1 MQRWAF
7 QAHAN
12 PAMMLSHAAF
22 LEGEDVEHL
31 LENAY
36 DEIFRL
42 AGEGDHPGLWVQFAK
57 LLGAT
62 DAELDEVAAKPLAE
76 VIGFPRTMTH
86 YCRKSAAEGLATWW
100 GDEKQLPEAHGATA
114 LALTKYY
121 GCRTRRSNIS
131 TSTCAPTS
139 STPSTR
145 SSLFEGYVGDR
156 GDVVRG
162 RRAAAV
168 TLWAWREMHDGI
180 LRYLKTEIRLLG
192 PPPCACTASRRT
204 RTCSSRWPSS
214 SPRAFASRASTS
226 AATAARRSRRRA
238 TRPRTMPA
246 TFMAAARRRKRC

>member
-1 MQRWAF
+1 MMGAVAKLRTRPRSPARELPERLVADADRPEHRYLGTPLLEALTSGKLPREALKDYAIQRWAF

-22 LEGEDVEHL
+22 LEGDDVEHL
-31 LENAY
+31 LENAH

-62 DAELDEVAAKPLAE
+62 DAELDEVARRPLAE

-86 YCRKSAAEGLATWW
+86 YCRRSAAEGLATWW

-114 LALTKYY
+114 LALKKFY
-121 GCRTRRSNIS
+121 GCSDATIEYFYEHVRADIEHTQGSYD
-131 TSTCAPTS
+131 
-139 STPSTR
+139 
-145 SSLFEGYVGDR
+145 LFEGYVRDR

-168 TLWAWREMHDGI
+168 TLWAWREMHEGI
-180 LRYLKTEIRLLG
+180 LRDLKQKH
-192 PPPCACTASRRT
+192 
-204 RTCSSRWPSS
+204 
-214 SPRAFASRASTS
+214 AF
-226 AATAARRSRRRA
+226 
-238 TRPRTMPA
+238 
-246 TFMAAARRRKRC
+246 

>member
-1 MQRWAF
+1 MGSVTKLKVAEKPARELPRHLIADADRPEHRYLGSELLRYLTSGKLPREALKDYAVLRWAF
-7 QAHAN
+7 QAHAY

-22 LEGEDVEHL
+22 LEGEDVRHL

-114 LALTKYY
+114 LALTKHY
-121 GCRTRRSNIS
+121 GLSDETVEYFYEHVRADLEHTEHSF
-131 TSTCAPTS
+131 
-139 STPSTR
+139 
-145 SSLFEGYVGDR
+145 SLFEGYVRDR

-180 LRYLKTEIRLLG
+180 LRYL
-192 PPPCACTASRRT
+192 
-204 RTCSSRWPSS
+204 
-214 SPRAFASRASTS
+214 RAKYDF
-226 AATAARRSRRRA
+226 
-238 TRPRTMPA
+238 
-246 TFMAAARRRKRC
+246 

>member
-1 MQRWAF
+1 MGSVTKLKVAEKPARELPRHLIADADRPEHRYLGSELLRYLTSGKLPREALKDYAVLRWAF
-7 QAHAN
+7 QAHAY

-22 LEGEDVEHL
+22 LEGEDVQHL

-114 LALTKYY
+114 LALTKHY
-121 GCRTRRSNIS
+121 GLSDETVEYFYEHVRADLEHTEHSF
-131 TSTCAPTS
+131 
-139 STPSTR
+139 
-145 SSLFEGYVGDR
+145 SLFEGYVRDR

-162 RRAAAV
+162 RRVAAV

-180 LRYLKTEIRLLG
+180 LRYL
-192 PPPCACTASRRT
+192 
-204 RTCSSRWPSS
+204 
-214 SPRAFASRASTS
+214 RAKYDF
-226 AATAARRSRRRA
+226 
-238 TRPRTMPA
+238 
-246 TFMAAARRRKRC
+246 

>member
-1 MQRWAF
+1 MGTVTKLKPKSQTPPRELAGHLIADAERPEHRYLGSPLLEYLTSGALPREALKDYAVLRWAF

-22 LEGEDVEHL
+22 LEGDDVEHL

-62 DAELDEVAAKPLAE
+62 DEELAEVARKPLAE

-86 YCRKSAAEGLATWW
+86 YCRLS
-100 GDEKQLPEAHGATA
+100 DETIEYFYEHVRADIEHTEHSL
-114 LALTKYY
+114 
-121 GCRTRRSNIS
+121 
-131 TSTCAPTS
+131 
-139 STPSTR
+139 
-145 SSLFEGYVGDR
+145 SLFEGYVKDR

-180 LRYLKTEIRLLG
+180 LRYLQKKYD
-192 PPPCACTASRRT
+192 
-204 RTCSSRWPSS
+204 
-214 SPRAFASRASTS
+214 F
-226 AATAARRSRRRA
+226 
-238 TRPRTMPA
+238 
-246 TFMAAARRRKRC
+246 

>member
-1 MQRWAF
+1 MGSVTKLKVAEKPARELPRHLIADADRPEHRYLGSELLRYLTSGKLPREALKDYAVLRWAY
-7 QAHAN
+7 QAHAY

-22 LEGEDVEHL
+22 LEGEDVQHL

-114 LALTKYY
+114 LALTKHY
-121 GCRTRRSNIS
+121 GLSDETVEYFYEHVRADLEHTEHSF
-131 TSTCAPTS
+131 
-139 STPSTR
+139 
-145 SSLFEGYVGDR
+145 SLFEGYVRDR

-180 LRYLKTEIRLLG
+180 LRYL
-192 PPPCACTASRRT
+192 
-204 RTCSSRWPSS
+204 
-214 SPRAFASRASTS
+214 RAKYDF
-226 AATAARRSRRRA
+226 
-238 TRPRTMPA
+238 
-246 TFMAAARRRKRC
+246 

>member
-1 MQRWAF
+1 MGAVEKFSIKGKPAPAQELPGHLIADADRPEHRYLGSELLEYLTSGKLPKQALKDYAVLRWAF

-12 PAMMLSHAAF
+12 PAMMLSHATF
-22 LEGEDVEHL
+22 LGGEDVSHL
-31 LENAY
+31 LGNAY
-36 DEIFRL
+36 DEIFRI

-57 LLGAT
+57 LVGAS
-62 DAELDEVAAKPLAE
+62 DQELDETASQPLAE

-121 GCRTRRSNIS
+121 GLSDECVEYFYEHVRADIEHTEHSF
-131 TSTCAPTS
+131 
-139 STPSTR
+139 
-145 SSLFEGYVGDR
+145 SLFDGYVKDR

-180 LRYLKTEIRLLG
+180 LRYL
-192 PPPCACTASRRT
+192 
-204 RTCSSRWPSS
+204 
-214 SPRAFASRASTS
+214 
-226 AATAARRSRRRA
+226 
-238 TRPRTMPA
+238 
-246 TFMAAARRRKRC
+246 RKKYDF

>member
-1 MQRWAF
+1 MGSVTKLKVAEKPARELPRHLIADADRPEHRYLGSELLRYLTSGKLPREALKDYAVLRWAF
-7 QAHAN
+7 QAHAY

-22 LEGEDVEHL
+22 LEGEDVQHL
-31 LENAY
+31 LENAH

-114 LALTKYY
+114 LALTKHY
-121 GCRTRRSNIS
+121 GLSDETVEYFYEHVRADLEHTEHSF
-131 TSTCAPTS
+131 
-139 STPSTR
+139 
-145 SSLFEGYVGDR
+145 SLFEGYVRDR

-180 LRYLKTEIRLLG
+180 LRYL
-192 PPPCACTASRRT
+192 
-204 RTCSSRWPSS
+204 
-214 SPRAFASRASTS
+214 RAKYDF
-226 AATAARRSRRRA
+226 
-238 TRPRTMPA
+238 
-246 TFMAAARRRKRC
+246 

>member
-1 MQRWAF
+1 MGSVTRLKVAETPARELPRHLIADADRPEHRYLGSELLLYLTSGKLPKEALKDYAVLRWAF

-22 LEGEDVEHL
+22 LQGEDVEHL

-62 DAELDEVAAKPLAE
+62 DAELDEVAARPLAE
-76 VIGFPRTMTH
+76 VIGFPRTMTD
-86 YCRKSAAEGLATWW
+86 YCRKGAAEGLATWW

-121 GCRTRRSNIS
+121 GLSDKTVEYFYEHVRADIEHTEHSF
-131 TSTCAPTS
+131 
-139 STPSTR
+139 
-145 SSLFEGYVGDR
+145 SLFDGYVKDR
-156 GDVVRG
+156 RDVVRG
-162 RRAAAV
+162 RLCAAV

-180 LRYLKTEIRLLG
+180 LRYL
-192 PPPCACTASRRT
+192 RT
-204 RTCSSRWPSS
+204 KYD
-214 SPRAFASRASTS
+214 F
-226 AATAARRSRRRA
+226 
-238 TRPRTMPA
+238 
-246 TFMAAARRRKRC
+246 

>member
-1 MQRWAF
+1 MSAVTKLKQKPKAPARELPEQLLADADRPEHRYLGTPLLELLTSGRLPKEALKDYAIQRWAF

-22 LEGEDVEHL
+22 LEGDDVEHL

-62 DAELDEVAAKPLAE
+62 DAELDEAARKPLAE

-114 LALTKYY
+114 LALKKFY
-121 GCRTRRSNIS
+121 GCSDETIEYFYEHVRADIEHTAASYD
-131 TSTCAPTS
+131 
-139 STPSTR
+139 
-145 SSLFEGYVGDR
+145 LFDGYVRDR

-162 RRAAAV
+162 RRAAAA

-180 LRYLKTEIRLLG
+180 LRYLKKKHG
-192 PPPCACTASRRT
+192 
-204 RTCSSRWPSS
+204 
-214 SPRAFASRASTS
+214 F
-226 AATAARRSRRRA
+226 
-238 TRPRTMPA
+238 
-246 TFMAAARRRKRC
+246 

>member
-1 MQRWAF
+1 MGTVAKLKVSEKPARELPRHLIADADRPEHRYLGSELLLYLTSCKLPREALKDYAVLRWAF
-7 QAHAN
+7 QAHAY

-22 LEGEDVEHL
+22 LEGEDVQRL

-62 DAELDEVAAKPLAE
+62 DTELDEVAAKPLAE

-114 LALTKYY
+114 LALTKHY
-121 GCRTRRSNIS
+121 GLSDATVEYFYEHVRADLEHTEHSF
-131 TSTCAPTS
+131 
-139 STPSTR
+139 
-145 SSLFEGYVGDR
+145 SLFEGYVRDR

-180 LRYLKTEIRLLG
+180 LRYL
-192 PPPCACTASRRT
+192 
-204 RTCSSRWPSS
+204 
-214 SPRAFASRASTS
+214 
-226 AATAARRSRRRA
+226 
-238 TRPRTMPA
+238 
-246 TFMAAARRRKRC
+246 RKKYDF

>member
-1 MQRWAF
+1 MGSVTKLKVAEKPARELPRHLIADADRPEHRYLGSELLRYLTSGKLPREALKDYAVLRWAF
-7 QAHAN
+7 QAHAY

-22 LEGEDVEHL
+22 LEGEDVQHL

-114 LALTKYY
+114 LALTKHY
-121 GCRTRRSNIS
+121 GLSDATVEYFYEHVRADLEHTEHSF
-131 TSTCAPTS
+131 
-139 STPSTR
+139 
-145 SSLFEGYVGDR
+145 SLFEGYVRDR

-180 LRYLKTEIRLLG
+180 LRYL
-192 PPPCACTASRRT
+192 
-204 RTCSSRWPSS
+204 
-214 SPRAFASRASTS
+214 
-226 AATAARRSRRRA
+226 
-238 TRPRTMPA
+238 
-246 TFMAAARRRKRC
+246 RKKYDF

>member
-1 MQRWAF
+1 MGIVTKLKPKAQTPSRELASHLIADADRPEHRYLGSPLLEYLTSGALPREALKDYAVLRWAF

-22 LEGEDVEHL
+22 LEGEDVGHL

-57 LLGAT
+57 LLGAN
-62 DAELDEVAAKPLAE
+62 DAELAEVARKPLAE
-76 VIGFPRTMTH
+76 VIGFPRTMAH

-114 LALTKYY
+114 LALKKYY
-121 GCRTRRSNIS
+121 RLSDETIEYFYEHVRADIEHTEHSL
-131 TSTCAPTS
+131 
-139 STPSTR
+139 
-145 SSLFEGYVGDR
+145 SLFERYVKDR

-180 LRYLKTEIRLLG
+180 LRYLQKKYD
-192 PPPCACTASRRT
+192 
-204 RTCSSRWPSS
+204 
-214 SPRAFASRASTS
+214 F
-226 AATAARRSRRRA
+226 
-238 TRPRTMPA
+238 
-246 TFMAAARRRKRC
+246 

>member
-1 MQRWAF
+1 MATVTRLKREPVETPADELPRHLIADADRPEHRYLGTKMLALLTSGRLPKEALKDYAVLRWAF

-12 PAMMLSHAAF
+12 PAMMLSHAAH
-22 LEGEDVEHL
+22 LQGDDVEHL

-57 LLGAT
+57 RLGAT

-86 YCRKSAAEGLATWW
+86 YCRQSAAEGLSTWW

-114 LALTKYY
+114 LALRKYY
-121 GCRTRRSNIS
+121 GCDDATLEYFYEHVRADIEHTEHSF
-131 TSTCAPTS
+131 
-139 STPSTR
+139 
-145 SSLFEGYVGDR
+145 SLFEGYVRDR

-168 TLWAWREMHDGI
+168 TLWAWREMHEGI
-180 LRYLKTEIRLLG
+180 LRHLE
-192 PPPCACTASRRT
+192 
-204 RTCSSRWPSS
+204 
-214 SPRAFASRASTS
+214 
-226 AATAARRSRRRA
+226 
-238 TRPRTMPA
+238 
-246 TFMAAARRRKRC
+246 RKYGF

>member
-1 MQRWAF
+1 MSAVHKFPRKAAPSRELPQHLLADADRPEHRYLGSELLEYLTSGRLPKAALKDYAVLRWAF

-22 LEGEDVEHL
+22 LQGDDVEHL
-31 LENAY
+31 LGNAY
-36 DEIFRL
+36 DEIFRI

-62 DAELDEVAAKPLAE
+62 DPELDEVAARPLAE

-121 GCRTRRSNIS
+121 GLSDETVEYFYEHVRADIEHTEHSF
-131 TSTCAPTS
+131 
-139 STPSTR
+139 
-145 SSLFEGYVGDR
+145 SLFDGYVGDR

-180 LRYLKTEIRLLG
+180 LRTL
-192 PPPCACTASRRT
+192 
-204 RTCSSRWPSS
+204 
-214 SPRAFASRASTS
+214 
-226 AATAARRSRRRA
+226 
-238 TRPRTMPA
+238 
-246 TFMAAARRRKRC
+246 RKKYGF

>member
-1 MQRWAF
+1 MGSVTKLKVAEKPARELPRHLIADADRPEHRYLGSELLRYLTSGKLPREALKDYAVLRWAF
-7 QAHAN
+7 QAHAY

-22 LEGEDVEHL
+22 LEGEDVQHL

-114 LALTKYY
+114 LALTKHY
-121 GCRTRRSNIS
+121 GLSDETVEYFYEHVRADLEHTEHSF
-131 TSTCAPTS
+131 
-139 STPSTR
+139 
-145 SSLFEGYVGDR
+145 SLFEGYVRDR

-180 LRYLKTEIRLLG
+180 LRYL
-192 PPPCACTASRRT
+192 
-204 RTCSSRWPSS
+204 
-214 SPRAFASRASTS
+214 RAKYDF
-226 AATAARRSRRRA
+226 
-238 TRPRTMPA
+238 
-246 TFMAAARRRKRC
+246 

>member
-1 MQRWAF
+1 MGTVAKLKISETPARELPRHLIADADRPEHRYLGSELLLYLSSGKLPRAALKDYAVLRWAF
-7 QAHAN
+7 QAHAY

-22 LEGEDVEHL
+22 LEGDDVRRL

-114 LALTKYY
+114 LALTKHY
-121 GCRTRRSNIS
+121 GLSDATVEYFYEHVRADLEHTEHSF
-131 TSTCAPTS
+131 
-139 STPSTR
+139 
-145 SSLFEGYVGDR
+145 SLFEGYVRDR
-156 GDVVRG
+156 FDVVRG

-180 LRYLKTEIRLLG
+180 LRYL
-192 PPPCACTASRRT
+192 
-204 RTCSSRWPSS
+204 
-214 SPRAFASRASTS
+214 
-226 AATAARRSRRRA
+226 
-238 TRPRTMPA
+238 
-246 TFMAAARRRKRC
+246 RKKYDF

>member
-1 MQRWAF
+1 MSTVTKLKPVSAARELPQHLIADADRPEHRYLGSELLEYLTSGKLPKEALKDYAVLRWAF

-22 LEGEDVEHL
+22 LEGDDVEHL

-62 DAELDEVAAKPLAE
+62 DAELDAVAERPLAE

-86 YCRKSAAEGLATWW
+86 YCRRSAAEGLATWW

-121 GCRTRRSNIS
+121 GLSDATVEYFYEHVRADIEHTEHSFG
-131 TSTCAPTS
+131 
-139 STPSTR
+139 
-145 SSLFEGYVGDR
+145 LFEGYVRDR

-180 LRYLKTEIRLLG
+180 LRYL
-192 PPPCACTASRRT
+192 
-204 RTCSSRWPSS
+204 
-214 SPRAFASRASTS
+214 
-226 AATAARRSRRRA
+226 
-238 TRPRTMPA
+238 
-246 TFMAAARRRKRC
+246 RKKYDF

>member
-1 MQRWAF
+1 MGSVTKLKVAEKPSRELPRHLIADADRPEHRYLGSELLLYLTSGKLPREALKDYAVLRWAF
-7 QAHAN
+7 QAHAY

-22 LEGEDVEHL
+22 LEGEDVQHL

-62 DAELDEVAAKPLAE
+62 DAELDDVASKPLAE

-86 YCRKSAAEGLATWW
+86 NCRKSAAEGLATWW

-114 LALTKYY
+114 LALTKHY
-121 GCRTRRSNIS
+121 GLSDETVEYFYEHVRADLEHTEHSF
-131 TSTCAPTS
+131 
-139 STPSTR
+139 
-145 SSLFEGYVGDR
+145 SLFEGYVRDR

-180 LRYLKTEIRLLG
+180 LRYL
-192 PPPCACTASRRT
+192 
-204 RTCSSRWPSS
+204 
-214 SPRAFASRASTS
+214 RAKYDF
-226 AATAARRSRRRA
+226 
-238 TRPRTMPA
+238 
-246 TFMAAARRRKRC
+246 

>member
-1 MQRWAF
+1 MGTVAKLKISETPARELPRHLIADADRPEHRYLGSELLRYLTSGKLPREALKDYAVLRWAF
-7 QAHAN
+7 QAHAY

-22 LEGEDVEHL
+22 LEGEDVQHL

-114 LALTKYY
+114 LALTKHY
-121 GCRTRRSNIS
+121 GLSDETVEYFYEHVRADLEHTEHSF
-131 TSTCAPTS
+131 
-139 STPSTR
+139 
-145 SSLFEGYVGDR
+145 SLFEGYVRDR

-180 LRYLKTEIRLLG
+180 LRYL
-192 PPPCACTASRRT
+192 RT
-204 RTCSSRWPSS
+204 KYD
-214 SPRAFASRASTS
+214 F
-226 AATAARRSRRRA
+226 
-238 TRPRTMPA
+238 
-246 TFMAAARRRKRC
+246 

>member
-1 MQRWAF
+1 MTDRFDAQLR
-7 QAHAN
+7 Q
-12 PAMMLSHAAF
+12 
-22 LEGEDVEHL
+22 HL

-121 GCRTRRSNIS
+121 GLSDKTVEYFYEHVRADIEHTEHSF
-131 TSTCAPTS
+131 
-139 STPSTR
+139 
-145 SSLFEGYVGDR
+145 SLFDGYVKDR
-156 GDVVRG
+156 RDVVRG
-162 RRAAAV
+162 RRCAAV

-180 LRYLKTEIRLLG
+180 LRYL
-192 PPPCACTASRRT
+192 RT
-204 RTCSSRWPSS
+204 KYD
-214 SPRAFASRASTS
+214 F
-226 AATAARRSRRRA
+226 
-238 TRPRTMPA
+238 
-246 TFMAAARRRKRC
+246 

>member
-1 MQRWAF
+1 MGSVTRLKVAEKPARELPRHLIADADRPEHRYLGSELLRYLTSGKLPREALKDYAVLRWAF
-7 QAHAN
+7 QAHAY

-22 LEGEDVEHL
+22 LEGEDVQHL

-114 LALTKYY
+114 LALTKHY
-121 GCRTRRSNIS
+121 GLSDETVEYFYEHVRADLEHTEHSF
-131 TSTCAPTS
+131 
-139 STPSTR
+139 
-145 SSLFEGYVGDR
+145 SLFEGYVRDR

-180 LRYLKTEIRLLG
+180 LRYL
-192 PPPCACTASRRT
+192 
-204 RTCSSRWPSS
+204 
-214 SPRAFASRASTS
+214 RAKYDF
-226 AATAARRSRRRA
+226 
-238 TRPRTMPA
+238 
-246 TFMAAARRRKRC
+246 

>member
-1 MQRWAF
+1 MGSVTKLKVAEKPARELPRHLIADADRPEHRYLGSELLRYLTSGKLPREALKDYAVLRWAF
-7 QAHAN
+7 QAHAY

-22 LEGEDVEHL
+22 LEGEDVQHL

-57 LLGAT
+57 LLGAS

-114 LALTKYY
+114 LALTKHY
-121 GCRTRRSNIS
+121 GLSDETVEYFYEHVRADLEHTEHSF
-131 TSTCAPTS
+131 
-139 STPSTR
+139 
-145 SSLFEGYVGDR
+145 SLFEGYVRDR

-180 LRYLKTEIRLLG
+180 LRYL
-192 PPPCACTASRRT
+192 
-204 RTCSSRWPSS
+204 
-214 SPRAFASRASTS
+214 RAKYDF
-226 AATAARRSRRRA
+226 
-238 TRPRTMPA
+238 
-246 TFMAAARRRKRC
+246 

>member
-1 MQRWAF
+1 MGSVTKLKVAEKPARELPRHLIADADRPEHRYLGSELLRYLTSGKLPKEALKDYAVLRWAF

-42 AGEGDHPGLWVQFAK
+42 AGEGDHPGLWVQFAQ

-62 DAELDEVAAKPLAE
+62 DAELAEVAAKPLAE

-121 GCRTRRSNIS
+121 GLSDRTVEYFYEHVRADIEHTEHSF
-131 TSTCAPTS
+131 
-139 STPSTR
+139 
-145 SSLFEGYVGDR
+145 SLFDGYVKDR

-180 LRYLKTEIRLLG
+180 LRYLRQKYD
-192 PPPCACTASRRT
+192 
-204 RTCSSRWPSS
+204 
-214 SPRAFASRASTS
+214 F
-226 AATAARRSRRRA
+226 
-238 TRPRTMPA
+238 
-246 TFMAAARRRKRC
+246 

>member
-1 MQRWAF
+1 MGTVAKLKVSEKPARELPRHLIVDADRPEHRYLGSELLLYLTSGKLPRAALKDYAVLRWAF
-7 QAHAN
+7 QAHAY

-22 LEGEDVEHL
+22 LEGEDAQRL

-62 DAELDEVAAKPLAE
+62 DAELDEVAATPLAE

-114 LALTKYY
+114 LALTKHY
-121 GCRTRRSNIS
+121 GLSDATVEYFYEHVRADLEHTEHSF
-131 TSTCAPTS
+131 
-139 STPSTR
+139 
-145 SSLFEGYVGDR
+145 SLFEGYVRDR

-180 LRYLKTEIRLLG
+180 LRYL
-192 PPPCACTASRRT
+192 
-204 RTCSSRWPSS
+204 
-214 SPRAFASRASTS
+214 
-226 AATAARRSRRRA
+226 
-238 TRPRTMPA
+238 
-246 TFMAAARRRKRC
+246 RKKYDF

>member
-1 MQRWAF
+1 MGSVTKLKVAEKPARELPRHLIADADRPEHRYLGSELLRYLTSGKLPREALKDYAVLRWAF
-7 QAHAN
+7 QAHAY

-22 LEGEDVEHL
+22 LEGEDVRHL

-114 LALTKYY
+114 LALTKHY
-121 GCRTRRSNIS
+121 GLSDETVEYFYEHVRADLEHTEHSF
-131 TSTCAPTS
+131 
-139 STPSTR
+139 
-145 SSLFEGYVGDR
+145 SLFEGYVRDR

-180 LRYLKTEIRLLG
+180 LRYL
-192 PPPCACTASRRT
+192 RT
-204 RTCSSRWPSS
+204 KYD
-214 SPRAFASRASTS
+214 F
-226 AATAARRSRRRA
+226 
-238 TRPRTMPA
+238 
-246 TFMAAARRRKRC
+246 

>member
-1 MQRWAF
+1 MGSVTKLKVAEKPARELPRHLIADADRPEHRYLGSELLRYLTSGKLPREALKDYAVLRWAF
-7 QAHAN
+7 QAHAY

-22 LEGEDVEHL
+22 LEGEDVQHL

-114 LALTKYY
+114 LALTKHY
-121 GCRTRRSNIS
+121 GLSDETVEYFYEHVRADLEHTEHSF
-131 TSTCAPTS
+131 
-139 STPSTR
+139 
-145 SSLFEGYVGDR
+145 SLFEGYVRDR

-180 LRYLKTEIRLLG
+180 LRYL
-192 PPPCACTASRRT
+192 RT
-204 RTCSSRWPSS
+204 KYD
-214 SPRAFASRASTS
+214 F
-226 AATAARRSRRRA
+226 
-238 TRPRTMPA
+238 
-246 TFMAAARRRKRC
+246 